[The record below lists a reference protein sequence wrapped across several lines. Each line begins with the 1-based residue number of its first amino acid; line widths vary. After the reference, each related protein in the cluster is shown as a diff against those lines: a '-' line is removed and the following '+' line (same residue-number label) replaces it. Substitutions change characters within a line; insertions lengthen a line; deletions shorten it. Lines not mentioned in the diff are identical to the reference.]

1 MRCLRN
7 YTNDEI
13 YSYNSNKQNYDEYSL
28 NQMINNGYFIDSN
41 VIQDNEIY
49 NERDVY
55 CPICKFK
62 NEILFNKNY
71 DGVVQK
77 ES

>member
-1 MRCLRN
+1 MKVLS
-7 YTNDEI
+7 T
-13 YSYNSNKQNYDEYSL
+13 KHPGL
-28 NQMINNGYFIDSN
+28 WFICEQCGSV
-41 VIQDNEIY
+41 VIDVQDNEIY

-62 NEILFNKNY
+62 NEILFDKSY

>member
-1 MRCLRN
+1 MKVLS
-7 YTNDEI
+7 T
-13 YSYNSNKQNYDEYSL
+13 KHPGL
-28 NQMINNGYFIDSN
+28 WFICEQCGA
-41 VIQDNEIY
+41 VIIDVQDNEIY

-55 CPICKFK
+55 CPICKFQ
-62 NEILFNKNY
+62 NEILFDKNY